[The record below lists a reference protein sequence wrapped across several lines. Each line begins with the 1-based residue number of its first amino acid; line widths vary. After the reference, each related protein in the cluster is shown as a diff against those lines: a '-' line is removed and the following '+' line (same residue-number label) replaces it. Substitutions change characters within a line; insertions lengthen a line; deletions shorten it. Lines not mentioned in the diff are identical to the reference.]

1 MKKNLVLFL
10 MTIMSLMTII
20 NAQAD
25 DRRTCPVRGNND
37 IVATIVDGAN
47 FSNAE
52 YVSGVTID
60 LTKPAPEGGIRV
72 VVAAYDSEGNFL
84 DSQVIEISEGETR
97 GWNSNANDR
106 LSWKGSKSG
115 YCIIQN
121 ASCQW

>member
-37 IVATIVDGAN
+37 IVATIVGGAN
-47 FSNAE
+47 FSN
-52 YVSGVTID
+52 VTSVVAIIE
-60 LTKPAPEGGIRV
+60 LTKPAPEGGIQV

-84 DSQVIEISEGETR
+84 DSRVIRFSEGDTISD
-97 GWNSNANDR
+97 NSTSYS
-106 LSWKGSKSG
+106 LSWDGSKSG

>member
-37 IVATIVDGAN
+37 IVATITDGAN
-47 FSNAE
+47 FSNAG
-52 YVSGVTID
+52 YTTVTIK
-60 LTKPAPEGGIRV
+60 LTKPAPEDGIQV

-84 DSQVIEISEGETR
+84 DSTVIRISEGETF
-97 GWNSNANDR
+97 GNNSFDK
-106 LSWKGSKSG
+106 LSWEGSKSG

>member
-37 IVATIVDGAN
+37 IVATITSGAN
-47 FSNAE
+47 FSNE
-52 YVSGVTID
+52 TYTTVSIE
-60 LTKPAPEGGIRV
+60 LTKPAPEGGIQV

-84 DSQVIEISEGETR
+84 DSKVIRISEGETF
-97 GWNSNANDR
+97 GCNSSDK
-106 LSWKGSKSG
+106 LSWEGSKSG

>member
-37 IVATIVDGAN
+37 IVATITSGAN
-47 FSNAE
+47 FSNATST
-52 YVSGVTID
+52 YVIIE
-60 LTKPAPEGGIRV
+60 LTKPAPEGGIQV

-84 DSQVIEISEGETR
+84 DSEVIKISEGKTYSR
-97 GWNSNANDR
+97 SADNSS
-106 LSWKGSKSG
+106 LKWEGSKSG

>member
-37 IVATIVDGAN
+37 IVATISSGAN
-47 FSNAE
+47 FSNTTSV
-52 YVSGVTID
+52 YVYIE

-72 VVAAYDSEGNFL
+72 VVAAYDSEDNFL
-84 DSQVIEISEGETR
+84 DSEAIEISEGKT
-97 GWNSNANDR
+97 SSHNANPT
-106 LSWKGSKSG
+106 LSWEGSKSG

>member
-47 FSNAE
+47 FSNTT
-52 YVSGVTID
+52 STSVTID
-60 LTKPAPEGGIRV
+60 LTKPAPEGGIQV

-84 DSQVIEISEGETR
+84 DSETIEITEGKTR
-97 GWNSNANDR
+97 SYSANQK
-106 LSWKGSKSG
+106 LSWDGSKSG

>member
-52 YVSGVTID
+52 SVFVAIE
-60 LTKPAPEGGIRV
+60 LTKPAPEGDIQV

-84 DSQVIEISEGETR
+84 DSTVIRISEGKTI
-97 GWNSNANDR
+97 SANISSYS
-106 LSWKGSKSG
+106 LNWEGSKSG